1 MRSTWMATNHRAL
14 GILCHGKCAGFVAR
28 CESGVRRCYGTTA
41 EATIESCTGRA
52 FALGAIVPEAA
63 DFGGVLSS
71 DPAINPDFFSWN
83 AAFLHY
89 CDGASFGSNR
99 RDPINVTKDGQPTQ
113 IWMRGRANFDA
124 LIDTL
129 QSVHGMASATE
140 IVLSGGS
147 AGGLAVFY
155 NLDHLAD
162 LVAPHKAPVS
172 LTLSLCCA
180 YSRGARDAC
189 A

>member
-1 MRSTWMATNHRAL
+1 
-14 GILCHGKCAGFVAR
+14 
-28 CESGVRRCYGTTA
+28 
-41 EATIESCTGRA
+41 
-52 FALGAIVPEAA
+52 
-63 DFGGVLSS
+63 
-71 DPAINPDFFSWN
+71 
-83 AAFLHY
+83 
-89 CDGASFGSNR
+89 
-99 RDPINVTKDGQPTQ
+99 
-113 IWMRGRANFDA
+113 MRGRANFDA

-162 LVAPHKAPVS
+162 SDLVAPHIRLTGFPDAGYQARTKAPVS
-172 LTLSLCCA
+172 LTLSLCCP